1 MIARILGEG
10 QFDVPDR
17 YLAEL
22 DTQDEALNEAV
33 VSGDQAAFT
42 ASARTLRDTVR
53 RIGTALPD
61 SALVPSGLVLPGS
74 GMSLAQVTAL
84 LSRTDLA
91 PVHIRAPAPVR
102 G

>member
-1 MIARILGEG
+1 VIARILGEG

-33 VSGDQAAFT
+33 VSGDQVAF
-42 ASARTLRDTVR
+42 
-53 RIGTALPD
+53 
-61 SALVPSGLVLPGS
+61 PGS